1 MIQGTLNRGN
11 SEPEKGIR
19 LMRRNGTLFAGIAT
33 LALVF
38 VLAAGA
44 QAPVKVTG
52 IWDITMGTIVRTLTL
67 KQDGN
72 KVTGSIKGPAGT
84 FPFEDGVLDGNK
96 LTFSI
101 DLVVQGRKIHRAYA
115 GTVDGQTITGTV
127 NDGTNTNTFVAKPG
141 PDRTYDPPLPAAP
154 QQ

>member
-1 MIQGTLNRGN
+1 
-11 SEPEKGIR
+11 
-19 LMRRNGTLFAGIAT
+19 MRRKGALLAGICTAVMVVT
-33 LALVF
+33 LV
-38 VLAAGA
+38 AGA
-44 QAPVKVTG
+44 QAPVKLTG

-101 DLVVQGRKIHRAYA
+101 DLVVQGRKIHRVYA

-127 NDGTNTNTFVAKPG
+127 NDGTTPGTFVAKPG
-141 PDRTYDPPLPAAP
+141 PDRTYDPPPPAPAP
-154 QQ
+154 KQ

>member
-1 MIQGTLNRGN
+1 MQRKSTL
-11 SEPEKGIR
+11 
-19 LMRRNGTLFAGIAT
+19 LAGITCT

-38 VLAAGA
+38 ELAAGA
-44 QAPVKVTG
+44 QAPVKLAG

-84 FPFEDGVLDGNK
+84 FPFDDGVLDGNK

-101 DLVVQGRKIHRAYA
+101 DLVVQGRKIHRVYA
-115 GTVDGQTITGTV
+115 GIVDGDTINGTVD
-127 NDGTNTNTFVAKPG
+127 DGTNKNTFVAKPG
-141 PDRTYDPPLPAAP
+141 PDRTYDAPPPAPPARP
-154 QQ
+154 

>member
-1 MIQGTLNRGN
+1 
-11 SEPEKGIR
+11 
-19 LMRRNGTLFAGIAT
+19 MRRSSTHLAGSCI
-33 LALVF
+33 LVLVF
-38 VLAAGA
+38 GLIVGA
-44 QAPVKVTG
+44 QAPVKLTG

-84 FPFEDGVLDGNK
+84 FPFEDGVLDGSK

-127 NDGTNTNTFVAKPG
+127 NDGTTPGTFVAKPG
-141 PDRTYDPPLPAAP
+141 PDRTYDPPPPAPAP
-154 QQ
+154 KQ